1 MEEKKKEIK
10 KNPTDE
16 EAERIFEST
25 WDNWASRRRCEQE
38 HIPEYIKRQKRKDND

>member
-1 MEEKKKEIK
+1 MEEKKKEFK
-10 KNPTDE
+10 KNISDE

-25 WDNWASRRRCEQE
+25 WDNWTSRRRCEQE

>member
-10 KNPTDE
+10 KTPTDE

-25 WDNWASRRRCEQE
+25 WNNWASRRRCEQE